1 MSEQHK
7 VFLLFLFALAATFAA
22 IITIAVPGDAPHQ
35 CAPPPY
41 DVDRV
46 MKMHEELRQCASE
59 KEECEDNVRVCA
71 SLLRRCLE

>member
-1 MSEQHK
+1 MSDLR
-7 VFLLFLFALAATFAA
+7 VLA
-22 IITIAVPGDAPHQ
+22 IAVAVAAAVTVACALLMGRDDPHQ

-46 MKMHEELRQCASE
+46 VKMHEELRQCAVE
-59 KEECEDNVRVCA
+59 KEECEDNVKMCA

>member
-1 MSEQHK
+1 MSDIR
-7 VFLLFLFALAATFAA
+7 VLAIAVAVAA
-22 IITIAVPGDAPHQ
+22 AVTIACALLMHDAPHQ

-46 MKMHEELRQCASE
+46 VKMHEELRQCAGK
-59 KEECEDNVRVCA
+59 KEECEDNVKMCA